1 MKYGCLS
8 IEQDER
14 ILNCR
19 EEPVA
24 KLSRAGYFE
33 HKNAAQLH
41 PFMAPQFVPKMV
53 IKLSAVLTSDKC
65 SDD

>member
-1 MKYGCLS
+1 MEYGCLS
-8 IEQDER
+8 IEQDET

-41 PFMAPQFVPKMV
+41 PFMSRQFVPKMV
-53 IKLSAVLTSDKC
+53 IKWSAVPTSAKC